1 MIKRLLVAN
10 RGEIAVR
17 VMATASV
24 LGIETVAVYPAD
36 DVACGHVGRAD
47 TAVELPGTGVAAYL
61 DVDAIIA
68 AAAGAGCD
76 MLHPGYGFLSER
88 PELAARC
95 AAAGLRFAGPGPE
108 ALALFGD
115 KAAARARARELGV
128 PVLAGTGVDPSPQQV
143 LALLREHGAVMVKAV
158 AGGGGR
164 GLRPLTREAEPA
176 EAPLAGAPLAEAQV
190 ADAQIIETL
199 RRCASEAAAA
209 FGDGRIYAEQLLRRA
224 RHVEVQL
231 IGDGT
236 GAVAVLGD
244 RDCSLQRRRQKLV
257 EIAPAALTDQ
267 VRARLSAAAAALIRS
282 ADYAGLA
289 TAEFLV
295 QDDQIAFLEVN
306 PRLQVEHTVTEQV
319 TGLDLVELGLRV
331 ADGAVLADLG
341 LGSPALDAPNLDPG
355 PRGVAVQVRVNAE
368 TMRPDGT
375 FLPGAGTLDRFQP
388 PAGRGVR
395 VDTAA
400 YPGYTVSPHYDSL
413 LAKVITSGGT
423 LAEAARRAVRALAEF
438 EIAGVPTNAALLQA
452 LLRAPGLGT
461 HDVSWVDA
469 HAAELSDGHADEPP
483 GGEAAVL
490 LGGEAAGLPGGEAAV
505 RAALAGTVVS
515 VSVQPGDP
523 VAPGDELLVIEAM
536 KMEHEVRA
544 QAAGLVREVPAT
556 VGVTVTA
563 GEVLVVLAE
572 SGADA
577 AGQAQAEDVPLD
589 HIRPDLVQVRERH
602 RIGLDEGR
610 PAVTERRHAA
620 GRRTAR
626 ENIADLAD
634 PGSFTEYGA
643 LTIAAQ
649 RRRRPLDDLIART
662 PADGLVL
669 GTATVDGRPV
679 AVMSYDYSVLAGTQG
694 HMNHRK
700 TDRLLELA
708 ERERLPLVMF
718 AEGGGGRP
726 GDTDTTSV
734 AGLDVPTFRLTA
746 RLSGRVPLVA
756 IVSGYCFA
764 GNAAL
769 AGACD
774 VIIATPEAS
783 LGMGGPAMIEGGG
796 LGVVAPDN
804 VGPMSVQVPNGVVD
818 LLVPDEA
825 AAVLA
830 ARRYLSYFRPRTAPA
845 HDAPAEHADQRVL
858 RHLIPENRVRSY
870 DVRPVIETL
879 CDTGSVLELRAG
891 FGVGVLTALA
901 RIGGYAVGLLV
912 NNPRQLGG
920 AIDGD
925 AADKAAAFLRLCEA
939 HRLPVVSLVDTPG
952 FMVGPEAERTAI
964 VRRFGAMFVA
974 GARLTVPVC
983 AVVLRK
989 AYGLGA
995 MAMTAGDLRRPAI
1008 TVAWPTG
1015 EFGGMGLE
1023 GAVRLGYRKELEA
1036 IEDPVARRAR
1046 YEELVAEQ
1054 YARGQALSTAM
1065 AFEIDDVID
1074 PAATRDVLAGVL
1086 VRAAAGG

>member
-1 MIKRLLVAN
+1 M
-10 RGEIAVR
+10 
-17 VMATASV
+17 
-24 LGIETVAVYPAD
+24 
-36 DVACGHVGRAD
+36 
-47 TAVELPGTGVAAYL
+47 
-61 DVDAIIA
+61 
-68 AAAGAGCD
+68 
-76 MLHPGYGFLSER
+76 
-88 PELAARC
+88 
-95 AAAGLRFAGPGPE
+95 
-108 ALALFGD
+108 
-115 KAAARARARELGV
+115 
-128 PVLAGTGVDPSPQQV
+128 
-143 LALLREHGAVMVKAV
+143 
-158 AGGGGR
+158 
-164 GLRPLTREAEPA
+164 
-176 EAPLAGAPLAEAQV
+176 
-190 ADAQIIETL
+190 
-199 RRCASEAAAA
+199 
-209 FGDGRIYAEQLLRRA
+209 
-224 RHVEVQL
+224 
-231 IGDGT
+231 
-236 GAVAVLGD
+236 
-244 RDCSLQRRRQKLV
+244 
-257 EIAPAALTDQ
+257 
-267 VRARLSAAAAALIRS
+267 
-282 ADYAGLA
+282 
-289 TAEFLV
+289 
-295 QDDQIAFLEVN
+295 
-306 PRLQVEHTVTEQV
+306 
-319 TGLDLVELGLRV
+319 
-331 ADGAVLADLG
+331 
-341 LGSPALDAPNLDPG
+341 
-355 PRGVAVQVRVNAE
+355 AVQARVNAE
-368 TMRPDGT
+368 TLRPDGT
-375 FLPGAGTLDRFQP
+375 LLPGDGTLSRFQP

-395 VDTAA
+395 VDTAG
-400 YPGYTVSPHYDSL
+400 YPGYTVSPRYDSL
-413 LAKVITSGGT
+413 LAKVITTGGT
-423 LAEAARRAVRALAEF
+423 LEEAARRAVRALAEF
-438 EIAGVPTNAALLQA
+438 DIAGVPANTALLQA
-452 LLRAPGLGT
+452 RAAGAGARHARRGLDRRARRGAGGRRAP
-461 HDVSWVDA
+461 A
-469 HAAELSDGHADEPP
+469 EPP
-483 GGEAAVL
+483 DGDAGEARPD
-490 LGGEAAGLPGGEAAV
+490 GDAAV
-505 RAALAGTVVS
+505 RAPLAGTVVA
-515 VSVQPGDP
+515 VAVAPGDP
-523 VAPGDELLVIEAM
+523 VAAGDELLVIEAM

-544 QAAGLVREVPAT
+544 QAAGLVREVAAAVGAT
-556 VGVTVTA
+556 VAA
-563 GEVLVVLAE
+563 GEVLVVLAG

-577 AGQAQAEDVPLD
+577 AEQAQAGEVPLD
-589 HIRPDLVQVRERH
+589 HVRPDLAEVRERH
-602 RIGLDEGR
+602 RTGLDEGR
-610 PAVTERRHAA
+610 PEVTARRHAA

-669 GTATVDGRPV
+669 GTAPVDGRPV

-708 ERERLPLVMF
+708 DRERLPLVMF

-796 LGVVAPDN
+796 LGVVAPDA

-818 LLVPDEA
+818 LLVPDEP
-825 AAVLA
+825 AAVAA
-830 ARRYLSYFRPRTAPA
+830 ARRYLSYFRPRTALS
-845 HDAPAEHADQRVL
+845 PAEHADQRVL

-870 DVRPVIETL
+870 DVRPVIEAL

-901 RIGGYAVGLLV
+901 RIGGCAVGLLV
-912 NNPRQLGG
+912 NNPRHLGG

-925 AADKAAAFLRLCEA
+925 AADKATAFLRLCEA

-1036 IEDPVARRAR
+1036 IEDPAARRAR

-1054 YARGQALSTAM
+1054 YARGKALSTAM

-1074 PAATRDVLAGVL
+1074 PADTRAVLAGVL
-1086 VRAAAGG
+1086 AGRGGKLPV

>member
-1 MIKRLLVAN
+1 
-10 RGEIAVR
+10 
-17 VMATASV
+17 
-24 LGIETVAVYPAD
+24 
-36 DVACGHVGRAD
+36 
-47 TAVELPGTGVAAYL
+47 
-61 DVDAIIA
+61 
-68 AAAGAGCD
+68 
-76 MLHPGYGFLSER
+76 
-88 PELAARC
+88 
-95 AAAGLRFAGPGPE
+95 GLRFAGPEPE

-128 PVLAGTGVDPSPQQV
+128 PVLGGTGPDPSPEQV
-143 LALLREHGAVMVKAV
+143 LALLREHGAVMIKAV

-164 GLRPLTREAEPA
+164 GLRPVSREQD
-176 EAPLAGAPLAEAQV
+176 LAEAM
-190 ADAQIIETL
+190 

-209 FGDGRIYAEQLLRRA
+209 FGDGRVFAERLLPRA
-224 RHVEVQL
+224 RHVEVQVV
-231 IGDGT
+231 GDGT

-244 RDCSLQRRRQKLV
+244 RDCSLQRRRQKLI
-257 EIAPAALTDQ
+257 EIAPAVLAGG
-267 VRARLSAAAAALIRS
+267 VRARLSAAAADLARS
-282 ADYAGLA
+282 ADFAGLA

-295 QDDQIAFLEVN
+295 QDDEIAFLEVN

-319 TGLDLVELGLRV
+319 TGLDLVEVGLRI
-331 ADGAVLADLG
+331 ADGATLASL
-341 LGSPALDAPNLDPG
+341 ALDAT
-355 PRGVAVQVRVNAE
+355 PRGVAVQARVNAE
-368 TMRPDGT
+368 TLRPDGT
-375 FLPGAGTLDRFQP
+375 LRPGDGTLSRFQP

-395 VDTAA
+395 VDTAG
-400 YPGYTVSPHYDSL
+400 YPGYTISARYDSL
-413 LAKVITSGGT
+413 LAKVITAGGT
-423 LAEAARRAVRALAEF
+423 LEEAARRAVRALDEF
-438 EIAGVPTNAALLQA
+438 DIAGVPANTALLRA
-452 LLRAPGLGT
+452 VLRAPGLGT
-461 HDVSWVDA
+461 HDVGWIDA
-469 HAAELSDGHADEPP
+469 HAAELAADDGEPPDGDAGEPP
-483 GGEAAVL
+483 GDDGAEL
-490 LGGEAAGLPGGEAAV
+490 PDGGAAV
-505 RAALAGTVVS
+505 RAPLAGTVVA
-515 VSVQPGDP
+515 VAVAPGDP
-523 VAPGDELLVIEAM
+523 VAAGDELLVIEAM

-544 QAAGLVREVPAT
+544 QAAGLVREVAAAAGAT
-556 VGVTVTA
+556 VAA
-563 GEVLVVLAE
+563 GDILVVLAG

-577 AGQAQAEDVPLD
+577 AEEAPASEVPLD
-589 HIRPDLVQVRERH
+589 HVRPDLAEVRERH
-602 RIGLDEGR
+602 RTGLDEGR
-610 PAVTERRHAA
+610 PEVTERRHAA

-626 ENIADLAD
+626 ENIADLTD
-634 PGSFTEYGA
+634 QGSFTEYGA

-662 PADGLVL
+662 PADGLIL

-700 TDRLLELA
+700 TDRLLELVD
-708 ERERLPLVMF
+708 RERLPLVMF

-796 LGVVAPDN
+796 LGVVAPDA

-818 LLVPDEA
+818 LLVPDEP
-825 AAVLA
+825 AAVAA
-830 ARRYLSYFRPRTAPA
+830 ARRYLSYFRPRDEGA
-845 HDAPAEHADQRVL
+845 AEHAEQRVL

-870 DVRPVIETL
+870 DVRPVIEAL

-891 FGVGVLTALA
+891 FGVGVITALA
-901 RIGGYAVGLLV
+901 RLDGHAVGLLV
-912 NNPRQLGG
+912 NNPRHLGG

-925 AADKAAAFLRLCEA
+925 AADKATAFLRLCEA

-995 MAMTAGDLRRPAI
+995 MAMTAGDLRRPAV

-1036 IEDPVARRAR
+1036 IEDPAGRRAR
-1046 YEELVAEQ
+1046 YEQLVAEQ
-1054 YARGQALSTAM
+1054 YTRGKAVSTAM

-1074 PAATRDVLAGVL
+1074 PAGTRAVLAGVL
-1086 VRAAAGG
+1086 ARAAVGG